1 MPFDAEGEDWD
12 ASQLANPPLE
22 GFLLKKGAK
31 GITLGWKRRWFVL
44 SNQRIYYYKT
54 SDAVLGT
61 EQGFIDLCGAYQLEE
76 GEELGHF
83 RIRTPQRLWFLA
95 AEAEEECR
103 FWVQGLTS
111 YKKRQ
116 HRSVANLNA
125 IDRLRSSASSRTAAS
140 DDPSL
145 EEQVLDLERQLEEAD
160 LVIEEKSRHVDE
172 LFTDLQNSIHI
183 IRLKGNQVDLLLER
197 LAQKEAECVRLAA
210 RKEVGP
216 LTPSSVRSD
225 PHLQGGSHRLSWNKQ
240 TEELA
245 AKGTIAP
252 LDLPSQVQLPPLETT
267 SPPLG
272 GEEERKVERTER
284 AEKTEEIEQKEALAP
299 EEVPFKLGES
309 TTPLPTPQF
318 LQELLQSMR
327 SYHTFLEGKDETMC
341 HVINHWSTRV
351 AAHLEQKASLK
362 PELEDVNKEP
372 H

>member
-1 MPFDAEGEDWD
+1 MPLALKHANKRSPHKGLTACLLGPSPRPKRGPFPCRPVCGCMPRERLSYIATLFACFTPPPDSPERMPFDAEGEDWD

-140 DDPSL
+140 DDPYQQGVNSL
-145 EEQVLDLERQLEEAD
+145 NFVFDSSSFFINNESVHYDER
-160 LVIEEKSRHVDE
+160 
-172 LFTDLQNSIHI
+172 F
-183 IRLKGNQVDLLLER
+183 
-197 LAQKEAECVRLAA
+197 
-210 RKEVGP
+210 
-216 LTPSSVRSD
+216 
-225 PHLQGGSHRLSWNKQ
+225 SWNN
-240 TEELA
+240 
-245 AKGTIAP
+245 
-252 LDLPSQVQLPPLETT
+252 
-267 SPPLG
+267 
-272 GEEERKVERTER
+272 
-284 AEKTEEIEQKEALAP
+284 
-299 EEVPFKLGES
+299 
-309 TTPLPTPQF
+309 
-318 LQELLQSMR
+318 LQSTYYNKV
-327 SYHTFLEGKDETMC
+327 SFLKKCYNSLTANC
-341 HVINHWSTRV
+341 SKKI
-351 AAHLEQKASLK
+351 AHRNGQIHCL
-362 PELEDVNKEP
+362 
-372 H
+372 